1 MARQRYS
8 APFKEQALAL
18 VARQDKPAS
27 VIAQEPPLN
36 TRHDRVSGVRLPAT
50 QLARQITTAVGD
62 ATTAALA
69 ALAAER
75 YLDEVGRKTTSER

>member
-36 TRHDRVSGVRLPAT
+36 TRHDRVSGVRLHAT
-50 QLARQITTAVGD
+50 QLTRQITPAGGD
-62 ATTAALA
+62 ATTATLE
-69 ALAAER
+69 AER